1 MSRERKGQAMSDE
14 LTREQI
20 EQIDALYR
28 LATRANQSRAPV
40 MALEQT
46 YDESDLRDTLR
57 SYWPQLRDMALR
69 YLPAPAAPQPTHTDH
84 PLRHWDR
91 TCPACIREGEP
102 TAGLLDEL
110 AFLLGRDAKP
120 CPRWK
125 LGVGD
130 CNLTDCDSCRVTRAL
145 EAAAALSAP
154 AGLPVD
160 AIPFLCDKGMVVWQN
175 DYDRL

>member
-1 MSRERKGQAMSDE
+1 MSDE

-20 EQIDALYR
+20 ARIQLVLDKKLYD
-28 LATRANQSRAPV
+28 P
-40 MALEQT
+40 
-46 YDESDLRDTLR
+46 DLKDLV
-57 SYWPQLRDMALR
+57 PILKKLCNMALR
-69 YLPAPAAPQPTHTDH
+69 SPAAPQPTHTDH